1 MQREIFHY
9 GFCFLLLFLAGC
21 GNKPIYTSTWSSN
34 EVVIDARLTDWK
46 SEMMYDKKSKI
57 LYNIGNDG
65 SNILLC
71 FKITEPGVK
80 NKIMMRGLTVWID
93 STGKQKKAL
102 GIQYPMARRRI
113 ASPSGQ
119 MPPRQPDS
127 SQQRERVDRSL
138 MPDRLELIG
147 FSEEVKSD
155 IVAIDS
161 AGGVEVAIMED
172 PFGGMQYEA
181 KIPLKNIFTDPGLFI
196 SGPENF
202 LSIGFETG
210 YVKVGSNAQASGPG
224 GRGGGGGG
232 RPPGGGGGRPGG
244 GRPGGMATQSGD
256 MAGMTQPTRLWV
268 KQIKLAIS
276 EKH

>member
-1 MQREIFHY
+1 MKRKIFYY

-34 EVVIDARLTDWK
+34 EVVIDASLTDWK

-57 LYNIGNDG
+57 LYNVGNDD

-71 FKITEPGVK
+71 FKITEPGVR

-93 STGKQKKAL
+93 STGKQKKVL
-102 GIQYPMARRRI
+102 GIKYPLNRRRI
-113 ASPSGQ
+113 ANPSGQ
-119 MPPRQPDS
+119 TPPRQ
-127 SQQRERVDRSL
+127 QGQRVDRSQ
-138 MPDRLELIG
+138 MPNRLELIG
-147 FSEEVKSD
+147 FSEEVKSE

-181 KIPLKNIFTDPGLFI
+181 KIPLKNIFTDPGVFI
-196 SGPENF
+196 SGSENF

-210 YVKVGSNAQASGPG
+210 YVKVESYAQAGRPG

-232 RPPGGGGGRPGG
+232 RPSGGGGGRPGG

-256 MAGMTQPTRLWV
+256 MAGMTQSTRLWV
-268 KQIKLAIS
+268 KKIKLAIS
-276 EKH
+276 EKHD